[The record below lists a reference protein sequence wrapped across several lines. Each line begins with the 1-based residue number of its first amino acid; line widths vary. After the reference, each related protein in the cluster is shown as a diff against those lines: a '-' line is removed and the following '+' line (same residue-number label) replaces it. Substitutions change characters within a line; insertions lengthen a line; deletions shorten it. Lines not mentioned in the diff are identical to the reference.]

1 MLIPR
6 AALASTN
13 ENERTKRAPV
23 VVVGSWRSDDSHV
36 DGAVGR
42 VRELEGDGGV
52 DAGGDYPG
60 RGAGGEDASAG
71 GGAGAAAGGEQ
82 RGAVDE
88 EVVAAR
94 DPAADLPLDAAVHPD
109 VEQHVSRLDVLLHGV
124 RHVLRH
130 GDRVARHDRRPHRH
144 VLVALVD
151 RRHRHGYRH
160 RLVAVRGER
169 VQRLVVHAHPL
180 VRVPRRD
187 RHLEVEGERR
197 VAEVDG
203 AQLHVLQVEGRLGGA
218 QRQVDD
224 EHDEAYDDGQRQDAG
239 GDGAAAAPEDP
250 VAVVLL
256 LAHGDQ
262 RAAAVVAPALDWE
275 L

>member
-109 VEQHVSRLDVLLHGV
+109 VEQHVARLDVLLHGV

-187 RHLEVEGERR
+187 RHLRACVRPKSMHAR
-197 VAEVDG
+197 YDTS
-203 AQLHVLQVEGRLGGA
+203 
-218 QRQVDD
+218 
-224 EHDEAYDDGQRQDAG
+224 YDDTRRPPSSSRAISYVPG
-239 GDGAAAAPEDP
+239 GRGRAP
-250 VAVVLL
+250 
-256 LAHGDQ
+256 G
-262 RAAAVVAPALDWE
+262 R
-275 L
+275 